1 VLVLV
6 LVLFVVAVVA
16 AFWAVALVPWVVF
29 RVVCWCTER
38 PDRVASRAWVKGV
51 MLLPAPVVRVVITLL
66 PTFPGTDD
74 ELVDVAQAIAA
85 PPSC

>member
-38 PDRVASRAWVKGV
+38 P
-51 MLLPAPVVRVVITLL
+51 APLT
-66 PTFPGTDD
+66 
-74 ELVDVAQAIAA
+74 E
-85 PPSC
+85 

>member
-1 VLVLV
+1 
-6 LVLFVVAVVA
+6 
-16 AFWAVALVPWVVF
+16 
-29 RVVCWCTER
+29 
-38 PDRVASRAWVKGV
+38 